1 MLRPFPKL
9 GHLYGMA
16 GFADVEIPIGLAQR
30 VVRGEE
36 AAYAQIYQLLSPA
49 VMSLGY
55 RMLGNRPAAEEV
67 VQDVFVQLLEHAH
80 TLKQP
85 AALVGWVRTT
95 ATNHCLMRLRSPWQ
109 KRRSAEEPQEGADA
123 GEDAERV
130 HGLSDVERALEQ
142 LPEQTRMVVWLHD
155 VEGYTHKEIG
165 ALMGKTAS
173 FSKSQLARGYGALM
187 KRLRGRDEYETDDQR
202 TACTS

>member
-1 MLRPFPKL
+1 
-9 GHLYGMA
+9 MA
-16 GFADVEIPIGLAQR
+16 GFGDVEIPVGLAAR

-36 AAYAQIYQLLSPA
+36 DALAQVYRVLSPP
-49 VMSLGY
+49 VMSMSV
-55 RMLGNRPAAEEV
+55 RMLGNRAAAEEV
-67 VQDVFVQLLEHAH
+67 VQDVFIQLLEHVH
-80 TLKQP
+80 TLREP
-85 AALVGWVRTT
+85 AALVGWVRKT

-109 KRRSAEEPQEGADA
+109 KRRSGEEPAEPSDVT
-123 GEDAERV
+123 EDAERL
-130 HGLSDVERALEQ
+130 HGLSDVERALAR

-173 FSKSQLARGYGALM
+173 FSKSQLARGYSALV
-187 KRLRGRDEYETDDQR
+187 KRLRGHDEYETDNRR